1 MRILILGIFCLF
13 TFLGNLALAAYPDK
27 PIRIIVPYKAG
38 GGTDSIARGFVGA
51 FSKAAGVDVVITN
64 VNGGAGSKGIIQ
76 VMKAKPDGYNL
87 ILTGSTDIIG
97 LSTFRK
103 MPFKSIG
110 SLTPVGGIYTTPTYV
125 LAHKDRGYKTLE
137 EVIEKSKANPGKLIA
152 GIGGKFG
159 AHDVLANAVNGYKNA
174 GFRIVAFDGGAM
186 LKKATIANEVDICI
200 IHSPVLLNEVKAGL
214 LNVIGTG
221 GSLAKITYPPIQK
234 TKTLRDMGIP
244 ADVGVTRGVW
254 APKGTPKDVIAKL
267 EKFIEVATNSEEFKK
282 FGNNFGF
289 APKYYTSSQFLDL
302 LNLEQGVY
310 TDIKGKFMSK

>member
-1 MRILILGIFCLF
+1 MRILILGMFCFF
-13 TFLGNLALAAYPDK
+13 TFLGNLALAAYPEK
-27 PIRIIVPYKAG
+27 AIRIIVPYKAG
-38 GGTDSIARGFVGA
+38 GGTDSIARGFVSA

-76 VMKAKPDGYNL
+76 VMKAKADGYNL
-87 ILTGSTDIIG
+87 VLTGSTDIIG

-110 SLTPVGGIYTTPTYV
+110 SLTPVGGVYTTPTYV

-221 GSLAKITYPPIQK
+221 GSLAKITYPPK
-234 TKTLRDMGIP
+234 
-244 ADVGVTRGVW
+244 
-254 APKGTPKDVIAKL
+254 
-267 EKFIEVATNSEEFKK
+267 N
-282 FGNNFGF
+282 
-289 APKYYTSSQFLDL
+289 
-302 LNLEQGVY
+302 
-310 TDIKGKFMSK
+310 

>member
-1 MRILILGIFCLF
+1 MRILILGMFFLF
-13 TFLGNLALAAYPDK
+13 STLSSFAFAAYPEK
-27 PIRIIVPYKAG
+27 AIRVIVPYKAG

-76 VMKAKPDGYNL
+76 VMKSKPDGYTL
-87 ILTGSTDIIG
+87 LLTGSTDIIG

-103 MPFKSIG
+103 MPFKAVG
-110 SLTPVGGIYTTPTYV
+110 SLDTVGGIYTTPTYV

-137 EVIEKSKANPGKLIA
+137 EVIAKSKANPGTLIA

-174 GFRIVAFDGGAM
+174 GFRIVAYDGGAA

-214 LNVIGTG
+214 LNVI
-221 GSLAKITYPPIQK
+221 
-234 TKTLRDMGIP
+234 
-244 ADVGVTRGVW
+244 
-254 APKGTPKDVIAKL
+254 
-267 EKFIEVATNSEEFKK
+267 
-282 FGNNFGF
+282 
-289 APKYYTSSQFLDL
+289 
-302 LNLEQGVY
+302 
-310 TDIKGKFMSK
+310 